1 MRREINEIQVREEMM
16 WNQRFR
22 ALWLKWGD
30 RNTKF
35 YHATA
40 SQRRRKNWIMGLQ
53 NSFEEWQEDKEEIR
67 RTILD
72 YFETIYKSDQPT
84 SFEASLNSITTL
96 ISPDMNEELLADFKE
111 VWYARKQ
118 MHPTKAPESDGMSPI
133 FFKHYWNIV
142 GPEVVN
148 CVLLLIRVGCHVD

>member
-16 WNQRFR
+16 WNQRSR

-84 SFEASLNSITTL
+84 SFEASLSSITTR
-96 ISPDMNEELLADFKE
+96 ISLDMNEELLADFKAKE
-111 VWYARKQ
+111 VWYA
-118 MHPTKAPESDGMSPI
+118 
-133 FFKHYWNIV
+133 
-142 GPEVVN
+142 
-148 CVLLLIRVGCHVD
+148 